1 MTITALPDAPSRSDA
16 PATFI
21 TKADALLAAWPT
33 FITETNATAAAMNLN
48 STTDT
53 SASSVAIGTGA
64 KSFTVSAG
72 KSFLGGMWL
81 VIADAAAPSTNS
93 MVGQVTSYSGT
104 SLVMNIT
111 AIIGSGTKSSWLISQ
126 SAQGGAAMGV
136 NADITQL
143 TAINAASIPA
153 VGLKTSAVPNTPLLN
168 GYIEW
173 SIAANA
179 LTAAVKT
186 LAGTD
191 PSATDPV
198 FAVFR
203 DPTLTTGGYYVRSIT
218 AALSVVASSGSTLGT
233 VSAQAS
239 RIRAVVV
246 DDGGTVVLGLY
257 NSYNSSTKSLVGL
270 NEGAVYSTTA
280 EGGAGAADSAQVIYT
295 TAAKTSKAIRE
306 VAYMDSTQATAG
318 TWATALT
325 SKVQINAT
333 TPKTGAIVQV
343 VRSVDGA
350 VATGTTQIPFDD
362 TIPQNT
368 EGDQYMSQAITPSAA
383 ANLLCV
389 DHLGDYASSNA
400 AASLFLGALF
410 QDSTANALAAVYQ
423 ARQPVAGGLCSL
435 AISHLMVA
443 ATISA
448 TTFKVRAGINAAGTT
463 TFNGAAGAR
472 IFGGVMASHLHIE
485 EIMV

>member
-21 TKADALLAAWPT
+21 TKADALLAALPT
-33 FITETNATAAAMNLN
+33 FVTETNETAAAMNLN
-48 STTDT
+48 ATTDT

-64 KSFTVSAG
+64 KSFTVTAG

-111 AIIGSGTKSSWLISQ
+111 AILGSGTKSSWLISQ

-191 PSATDPV
+191 PTATDPV

-239 RIRAVVV
+239 RIRAVVM

-257 NSYNSSTKSLVGL
+257 NPWNSAGYSLVGL
-270 NEGAVYSTTA
+270 NEGAVYSSTA
-280 EGGAGAADSAQVIYT
+280 EGGAGAADQPQVIYT

-306 VAYMDSTQATAG
+306 VSYMDSTQATAG

-325 SKVQINAT
+325 NKVQITAS
-333 TPKTGAIVQV
+333 TPKTGAVLQI
-343 VRSVDGA
+343 RHGLDSGMM
-350 VATGTTQIPFDD
+350 TGSTTLPFDN

-368 EGDQYMSQAITPSAA
+368 EGDQYFSQAITPVAA
-383 ANLLCV
+383 ANLLQIE
-389 DHLGDYASSNA
+389 HLGNYASSNTTTA
-400 AASLFLGALF
+400 FLVALF
-410 QDSTANALAAVYQ
+410 QDSTANALAATQNNRVGT
-423 ARQPVAGGLCSL
+423 AGSPCC
-435 AISHLMVA
+435 AHLFHQMIAGTV
-443 ATISA
+443 SA
-448 TTFKVRAGINAAGTT
+448 TTFKIRAGTNAAGTT
-463 TFNGAAGAR
+463 TANGSAGAG
-472 IFGGVMASHLHIE
+472 IFGGVMDSYLQAR